1 MKKTEKN
8 ASTETGRS
16 AEAFAENYLLQKGHL
31 ILEKNFH
38 YSTIAEIDLIS
49 MEHNTLVFTEVKSR
63 KPWKNVHPEKAV
75 NTQKQKKISQAA
87 RQYLR
92 KNPHPFEIRFDVISI
107 ITHPEKE
114 WELEHFE
121 HAFVPVEYY

>member
-16 AEAFAENYLLQKGHL
+16 AEAFAELYLLQKGHL
-31 ILEKNFH
+31 ILQKNFH
-38 YSTIAEIDLIS
+38 YSTIAEIDLVS
-49 MEHNTLVFTEVKSR
+49 KDQNTLVFTEVKSR
-63 KPWKNVHPEKAV
+63 KPWKNAHPEKAV
-75 NTQKQKKISQAA
+75 HSLKQRKITQAA
-87 RQYLR
+87 RHYLR
-92 KNPHPFEIRFDVISI
+92 KFPHPDEIRFDVISI
-107 ITHPEKE
+107 ITHPEKA